1 MSRDP
6 ASARLRGRIYD
17 VFPVNERNFARLL
30 ALLEIEASGAV
41 PTAAVTL
48 GDRSRLLINP
58 RFVADH
64 CATDHDLV
72 MLVLHELYH
81 VVLGHSRLYPRVTPA
96 QNWAFD
102 CVINAQLCLMYPQP
116 QGTALFRRLYDP
128 DRFPEAL
135 LRPPAG
141 WRTDQEQWLPG
152 RAGEVHR
159 TLYSDRSVSY
169 GDLHGLLAGVM
180 EESGWGL
187 AGDRLLGDHGLA
199 SVAGLPTDVL
209 RELRGLAAGWPM
221 DTRRSGEDQAMGRC
235 GAQDAS
241 QAASQVAL
249 ARRNAEA
256 VRTVRRALLAVADLG
271 EGGLGVPT
279 RASAPASGVLPYA
292 PRPHRADFVRLALG
306 SAVLL
311 HPATVVAERPV
322 PRERVHLYLDVSG
335 SMGWCLPAVYAALA
349 PLGDLVHPQV
359 HLFSTAVHDVEWRV
373 LLRGACVSTCGT
385 DVAPVTSHLLAH
397 GIRRAV
403 LLTDGFVGR
412 VPADHARAL
421 SKRGTR
427 CAVVLTANGNARF
440 ADPLSARVWRLP
452 DELRAS

>member
-1 MSRDP
+1 MSHDP

-17 VFPVNERNFARLL
+17 VFPVAERSFARLL
-30 ALLEIEASGAV
+30 ALLEIEASDAV

-58 RFVADH
+58 AFVAD
-64 CATDHDLV
+64 CCVTDHDLV

-159 TLYSDRSVSY
+159 TLYSDRSASY
-169 GDLHGLLAGVM
+169 ADLHGLLAGVM
-180 EESGWGL
+180 EESVYGL
-187 AGDRLLGDHGLA
+187 AGGRLLGDHDAA
-199 SVAGLPTDVL
+199 SVGGLPTDVL

-221 DTRRSGEDQAMGRC
+221 DTRRSGEDQSMGRC
-235 GAQDAS
+235 GV
-241 QAASQVAL
+241 QAVSQVAL

-271 EGGLGVPT
+271 QGGQGVPT
-279 RASAPASGVLPYA
+279 RESAPVPGVLPYA
-292 PRPHRADFVRLALG
+292 PRPRRADFVRRALG

-311 HPATVVAERPV
+311 HPATVVADLPV
-322 PRERVHLYLDVSG
+322 SRERVHLYLDVSG
-335 SMGWCLPAVYAALA
+335 SMRWCLPAVYAALA

-359 HLFSTAVHDVEWRV
+359 HLFSTAVHDVELRA
-373 LLRGACVSTCGT
+373 LLRGACVSTGGT
-385 DVAPVTSHLLAH
+385 DIAPVTSHLLAQRV
-397 GIRRAV
+397 RRAV
-403 LLTDGFVGR
+403 LLTDGVVGR
-412 VPADHARAL
+412 VPPEHARRLA
-421 SKRGTR
+421 KCGAR
-427 CAVVLTANGNARF
+427 CAVVLTANGDARF
-440 ADPLSARVWRLP
+440 ADVLAARVWRLP